1 MFENVSHLCVPSPW
15 CDCRSRCSDCLPGA
29 RGSRHSDKDEIG
41 KNKVKEQP
49 RQKMVMPIDL
59 FKDTWWNNPV
69 ASCESIRWPAEAA
82 PAESPNM
89 VTLMVFMI
97 YIITN
102 MKHIWVLCGTG
113 FFVYSHSSCFDVMT
127 TITLWDRRQ
136 SRKYSFEPIPA
147 QPPCPEE
154 TEDK

>member
-1 MFENVSHLCVPSPW
+1 MFENVSPLCVPSPW

-41 KNKVKEQP
+41 KNRVKEQP

-89 VTLMVFMI
+89 VTLMVFIMLWQIWNLYEYFVPQASLYIPSEVVLMVMI
-97 YIITN
+97 
-102 MKHIWVLCGTG
+102 
-113 FFVYSHSSCFDVMT
+113 

>member
-1 MFENVSHLCVPSPW
+1 M
-15 CDCRSRCSDCLPGA
+15 
-29 RGSRHSDKDEIG
+29 
-41 KNKVKEQP
+41 
-49 RQKMVMPIDL
+49 DL
-59 FKDTWWNNPV
+59 IKDTWWNNPV

-89 VTLMVFMI
+89 VTLMVFIVLWPIWNIYEYRVAQASLYILTPGVLMVMI
-97 YIITN
+97 T
-102 MKHIWVLCGTG
+102 L
-113 FFVYSHSSCFDVMT
+113 
-127 TITLWDRRQ
+127 TLWDRRQ